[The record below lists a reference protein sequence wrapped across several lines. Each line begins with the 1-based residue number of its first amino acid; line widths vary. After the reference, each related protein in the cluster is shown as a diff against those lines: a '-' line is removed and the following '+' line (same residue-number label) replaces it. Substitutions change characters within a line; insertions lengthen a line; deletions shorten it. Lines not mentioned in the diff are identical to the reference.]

1 MRQTEMAQFGLFAR
15 QLIKQ
20 AAAVVMT
27 LPKDNHPL
35 KRHSQLQAC
44 LDECENRAMELV
56 MTKSTSQLNQLSSAI
71 SGSVELIGNCCDHPG
86 LSDADQHG
94 LDMALANIALIHT
107 RCKRLIQQADN
118 VVPFPRA
125 VNA

>member
-20 AAAVVMT
+20 AAAIVMT
-27 LPKDNHPL
+27 LPKETQRL

-44 LDECENRAMELV
+44 LYECENRAMELV
-56 MTKSTSQLNQLSSAI
+56 MSKSANQLNQLSGAI
-71 SGSVELIGNCCDHPG
+71 TASVELIGNCCDHPG

-107 RCKRLIQQADN
+107 RCKRLLQQADN